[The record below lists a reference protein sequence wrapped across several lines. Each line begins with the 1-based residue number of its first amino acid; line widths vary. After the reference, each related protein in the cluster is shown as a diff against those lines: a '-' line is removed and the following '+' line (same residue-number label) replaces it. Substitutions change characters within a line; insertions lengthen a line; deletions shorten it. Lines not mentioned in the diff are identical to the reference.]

1 MLFYHTLVLLKDGH
15 EHTCL
20 SFCPYDRP
28 AFERPRPAL
37 CYTSTVAL
45 IEAVPNVS
53 EGRRTGVIEALATV
67 IGTCAGVTLL
77 DTSSDTAHNRTVFT
91 MVGMPTP
98 LKAALMALFAA
109 AVERIDLQTHTG
121 EHPRIGAVDVVPLVP
136 LDPLDMPTCVALAG
150 TLGAHVAQQFGV
162 PVYLYANAARK
173 PERLRLE
180 RIRSGG
186 FEGLTE
192 KMSGRTWQPDF
203 GPARPHPSAGA
214 SAIGARRTL
223 IAFNINL
230 DSNNLDVAKT
240 VARTVRES
248 NGGLTGVKAI
258 GVRTARADVVQVS
271 INVMDHERTP
281 LHQVFEVVQREAHQL
296 GANIRNTEIV
306 GLAPAG
312 ALTAAAIRSLKLRD
326 FTVDR
331 LLESRLNLGPS
342 RPSTDDLRTL

>member
-1 MLFYHTLVLLKDGH
+1 
-15 EHTCL
+15 
-20 SFCPYDRP
+20 
-28 AFERPRPAL
+28 
-37 CYTSTVAL
+37 
-45 IEAVPNVS
+45 
-53 EGRRTGVIEALATV
+53 
-67 IGTCAGVTLL
+67 
-77 DTSSDTAHNRTVFT
+77 
-91 MVGMPTP
+91 
-98 LKAALMALFAA
+98 MALFAA

-136 LDPLDMPTCVALAG
+136 LDPLDMPTCIALAG
-150 TLGAHVAQQFGV
+150 NLGALVAQQFGV

-173 PERLRLE
+173 PERRRLE

-192 KMSGRTWQPDF
+192 KMSARTWQPDF

-230 DSNNLDVAKT
+230 DSNNLDVAQT

-258 GVRTARADVVQVS
+258 GVRTARSDVVQVS

-281 LHQVFEVVQREAHQL
+281 LHHVFEVVQREAHQL
-296 GANIRNTEIV
+296 GVNIRNTEIV